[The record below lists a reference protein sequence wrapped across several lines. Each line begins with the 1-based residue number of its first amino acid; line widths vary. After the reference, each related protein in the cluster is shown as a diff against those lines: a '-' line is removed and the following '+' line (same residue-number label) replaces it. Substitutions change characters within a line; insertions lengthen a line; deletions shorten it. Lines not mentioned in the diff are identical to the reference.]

1 MKIYLQS
8 FFWASAALLA
18 VSCSDTSDLDDYVNG
33 STTTTTPTG
42 GGSSSSTTTPT
53 TAGDLTTF
61 TIAVDSTA
69 LSETETIPSDNED
82 YVENNS
88 FTSTINI
95 VYSGTTAT
103 VSGSVDGVSISVSGA
118 DVTVTS
124 TAKGVNYVLSGTAS
138 EGAFKMAVGDSD
150 KKFRLTLNGV
160 SINNSDGPAINIQVG
175 KRCYVVAADGTYN
188 SFTDG
193 TSYALSTE
201 DQKGTIFS
209 EGELLFSGKGHIK
222 VSANTKAGIAS
233 DDYVM
238 IRPNTNIYVK
248 ATKGNGI
255 KSKDGLLIKGGVV
268 NVETTGTA
276 AKGLST
282 DGYFQMDGGR
292 VTAITTGGGEYDSDD
307 NDVSAAAGVKADSTF
322 TMNGG
327 ALYCKSTGVGGK
339 GISTDQSLTINDGEV
354 KVITTGAT
362 YTYSSS
368 LDSKAKGIKADGALA
383 INGGSVMV
391 RATGGEGSE
400 GIESKSTLTVTGGS
414 VEVYSYD
421 DALNSAGHLYI
432 KGGYIYAYALGN
444 DGIDA
449 NGNLYIQGGTTVAY
463 GTSSPECGIDANE
476 EEGYSVIV
484 TGGTLVGIGGGTS
497 YPSSQSTQPSI
508 VYGGSVSN
516 GSTVALNSGSTNIL
530 ALTMGR
536 SYNGNVCILFTSPS
550 LSKGGSYTVYT
561 GASVSGT
568 DWHGLYVGA
577 TVSSTGTSAATISSL
592 SSPYSSAGST
602 TGMGGFGGGG
612 RRRED
617 SKDGQ
622 SHLLDLRED
631 GEAKEYEDN
640 GFIA

>member
-421 DALNSAGHLYI
+421 DALNSASHLYI

-612 RRRED
+612 RPGGR
-617 SKDGQ
+617 
-622 SHLLDLRED
+622 
-631 GEAKEYEDN
+631 
-640 GFIA
+640 

>member
-138 EGAFKMAVGDSD
+138 EGSFKMAAGDSD

-160 SINNSDGPAINIQVG
+160 NINNSDGPAINIQVG

-238 IRPNTNIYVK
+238 IRPNTTIYVK

-268 NVETTGTA
+268 NVETSGTA

-322 TMNGG
+322 TMKGG

-421 DALNSAGHLYI
+421 DALNSASHLYI

-568 DWHGLYVGA
+568 DWYGLYVGA

-612 RRRED
+612 RPGGR
-617 SKDGQ
+617 
-622 SHLLDLRED
+622 
-631 GEAKEYEDN
+631 
-640 GFIA
+640 